1 MHFWAAVNHE
11 KKDLSDFW
19 IINDGH
25 FHLGGAIFTFFI
37 VSLGLIVLGEN
48 ILIFFFKFMFS
59 FVSSVEIRKKCY
71 FPVKQNLNLYV

>member
-48 ILIFFFKFMFS
+48 ILIFLFKFMFS
-59 FVSSVEIRKKCY
+59 FVSSVEIRKNVI
-71 FPVKQNLNLYV
+71 FQ

>member
-59 FVSSVEIRKKCY
+59 FVSSVEIRKNVI
-71 FPVKQNLNLYV
+71 FQ

>member
-19 IINDGH
+19 ILNDGH

-37 VSLGLIVLGEN
+37 VSLGLIVLGETF
-48 ILIFFFKFMFS
+48 LFFSLNSCFRS
-59 FVSSVEIRKKCY
+59 FHRLKLEKKCY
-71 FPVKQNLNLYV
+71 FPLKQNLNLCV